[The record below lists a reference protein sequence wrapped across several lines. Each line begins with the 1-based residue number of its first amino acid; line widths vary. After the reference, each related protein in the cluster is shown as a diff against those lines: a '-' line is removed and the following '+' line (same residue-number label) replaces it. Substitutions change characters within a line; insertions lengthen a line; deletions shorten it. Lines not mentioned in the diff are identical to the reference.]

1 MQTSTSFYLPRVI
14 GNYFIGSYSQEAY
27 YKYVYV
33 IDMTD
38 IDVEKEAGEELSKYE
53 KYLED
58 TAVESRETLEALNK
72 TLLGK
77 MVDGDKDLFNDYL
90 DTNYPEEE

>member
-1 MQTSTSFYLPRVI
+1 
-14 GNYFIGSYSQEAY
+14 
-27 YKYVYV
+27 
-33 IDMTD
+33 MTD
-38 IDVEKEAGEELSKYE
+38 IDVEKEDGEELSKYE

-58 TAVESRETLEALNK
+58 TAVESRETLVALNK

-77 MVDGDKDLFNDYL
+77 MADADKELFDTYL